1 MLEPNKIVYS
11 SRKTIAVC
19 ITGDGD
25 LIVRAPYGTPRLKID
40 DFLKKKEKWIEKHVL
55 KRRAKKAY
63 GMPKNSLD
71 GYVFPLLG
79 EDCTIRVALVKRPL
93 FEEGIRTL
101 FIPSGDYEQSVDLV
115 KKWLKEYARKI
126 LEEIVKIKALQMK
139 AAVTSLSI
147 TQAKTR
153 WGSCSG
159 KNRLNFSFRLIFSPI
174 AMVEYVAVHELAH
187 VFHKDHSKAFWT
199 KVAEFCPDY
208 KKKRAFLK
216 ERSWYMSLF

>member
-1 MLEPNKIVYS
+1 MFEPDKIVYS
-11 SRKTIAVC
+11 RRKTIAVC
-19 ITGDGD
+19 ITSEGD
-25 LIVRAPYGTPRLKID
+25 LIVRAPYGTPRFKID
-40 DFLKKKEKWIEKHVL
+40 DFLKKKEKWIGKYVQ
-55 KRRAKKAY
+55 KRKAKKAY
-63 GMPKNSLD
+63 EMPKNSLD

-79 EDCTIRVALVKRPL
+79 EDCTIRVTLVKRPL

-101 FIPSGDYEQSVDLV
+101 FIPCGDYEQSVEQV

-126 LEEIVKIKALQMK
+126 IEEIVKIKGLQMK

-159 KNRLNFSFRLIFSPI
+159 KNRLNFSFRLIFSPL
-174 AMVEYVAVHELAH
+174 AVVEYVVVHELAH
-187 VFHKDHSKAFWT
+187 VFHKDHSKAFWER
-199 KVAEFCPDY
+199 VALYCPDH